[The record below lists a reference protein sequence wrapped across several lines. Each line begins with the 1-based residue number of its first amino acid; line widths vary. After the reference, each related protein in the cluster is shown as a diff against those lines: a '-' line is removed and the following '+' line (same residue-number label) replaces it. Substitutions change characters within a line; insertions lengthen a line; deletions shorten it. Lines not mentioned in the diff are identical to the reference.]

1 MENEPVTADK
11 TPDQIEREMQET
23 RNAITEKVAA
33 LETQVLG
40 TVQNAADTLTGT
52 VDAVKAFVENAPDT
66 VKQSVESATASLR
79 ETFDISAKVRDNP
92 WAAVGVAAAAGALVG
107 WLTAGGK
114 SAPEPSA
121 TPTAAVP
128 PHPAAS
134 AYSAPSPA
142 PAPAPARSSEPGP
155 FDAILGMVVARLQ
168 TVAEA
173 AIESATQAATQ
184 AVTERVPKLIDTAA
198 EHLTPEPPRSTA
210 VRPNGRVYAG

>member
-11 TPDQIEREMQET
+11 TPDQIEREMQDT
-23 RNAITEKVAA
+23 RNSITEKVAA

-128 PHPAAS
+128 PQPAAS
-134 AYSAPSPA
+134 AYSTPS

-155 FDAILGMVVARLQ
+155 FDAILGMVVARLR

-173 AIESATQAATQ
+173 AIDSATQAATQ

-198 EHLTPEPPRSTA
+198 EHLTPEPPRSNA
-210 VRPNGRVYAG
+210 VPRPNGRVYAG